1 MTEKG
6 HTVTVSDVTGLVMA
20 GGRATR
26 MGGVDKGLVLFEG
39 RPLAEHVVRRLA
51 PQCRTLLVSAN
62 RNLSAYRALGLTPV
76 TDRIPG
82 FAGPLAGWEAACA
95 VAKTKYVMS
104 VPCDSP
110 RVPENLA
117 AKLSAALTAHPE
129 ARAAAPTVNGKKE
142 PVFALFESRLGD
154 ELAKALASGEH
165 RVGMWLEGIGC
176 VWVPFD
182 DPAPFA
188 NFNTLEDL
196 KMAENQS

>member
-26 MGGVDKGLVLFEG
+26 MGGIDKGLVLFEG
-39 RPLAEHVVRRLA
+39 RPLAEHVARRLA

-82 FAGPLAGWEAACA
+82 FEGPLAGWEAACA
-95 VAKTKYVMS
+95 VAKTKYVVS

-110 RVPENLA
+110 RVPGDLA
-117 AKLSAALTAHPE
+117 AKLSAALA
-129 ARAAAPTVNGKKE
+129 
-142 PVFALFESRLGD
+142 D
-154 ELAKALASGEH
+154 
-165 RVGMWLEGIGC
+165 
-176 VWVPFD
+176 
-182 DPAPFA
+182 
-188 NFNTLEDL
+188 TLKRGRPL
-196 KMAENQS
+196 R

>member
-1 MTEKG
+1 MTKEERAE
-6 HTVTVSDVTGLVMA
+6 TADDVTGLVMA

-26 MGGVDKGLVLFEG
+26 MGGRDKGLVLFEG
-39 RPLAEHVVRRLA
+39 APLAAHVARRLT

-82 FAGPLAGWEAACA
+82 FEGPLAGWEAACA
-95 VAKTKYVMS
+95 AVKTKYVVS

-110 RVPENLA
+110 RVPEDLVVKLRRALA
-117 AKLSAALTAHPE
+117 LHPQ
-129 ARAAAPTVNGKKE
+129 ARAAAPTVAGKKE
-142 PVFALFESRLGD
+142 PVFALFESGLGE

-165 RVGMWLEGIGC
+165 RVGMWLTGVGC
-176 VWVPFD
+176 VWVPFE

-188 NFNTLEDL
+188 NFNTLEEL
-196 KMAENQS
+196 KNAENQS

>member
-1 MTEKG
+1 MPN
-6 HTVTVSDVTGLVMA
+6 V
-20 GGRATR
+20 
-26 MGGVDKGLVLFEG
+26 
-39 RPLAEHVVRRLA
+39 
-51 PQCRTLLVSAN
+51 
-62 RNLSAYRALGLTPV
+62 AYRALGLTPV

-82 FAGPLAGWEAACA
+82 FEGPLAGWEAACA
-95 VAKTKYVMS
+95 VAKTKYIVS

-110 RVPENLA
+110 RVPGNIA
-117 AKLSAALTAHPE
+117 AKLSAALMAHPE
-129 ARAAAPTVNGKKE
+129 ARAAVPIVNGKKE
-142 PVFALFESRLGD
+142 PVFALFDSRLGD

-196 KMAENQS
+196 KKAENES

>member
-1 MTEKG
+1 
-6 HTVTVSDVTGLVMA
+6 
-20 GGRATR
+20 
-26 MGGVDKGLVLFEG
+26 MGGIDKGLVLFEG
-39 RPLAEHVVRRLA
+39 RPLAEHVARRLA

-62 RNLSAYRALGLTPV
+62 RNVSAYQALGLTPV

-110 RVPENLA
+110 RVPGNLA
-117 AKLSAALTAHPE
+117 AKLSAALAAHPE

-154 ELAKALASGEH
+154 ELAKALACGEH

-196 KMAENQS
+196 QMAENQ